1 MRPVR
6 AKGLQCVPT
15 DPCYARKGGMFRIDH
30 GFRPG
35 YISPSTGRTACSVRC
50 VLRSVQYTGIKGLMT
65 QRDKSIV
72 PHSRRIRLGY
82 SLIEILVVLAII
94 GLIAAVVG
102 PRLFTQLDRSKTT
115 TARLQ
120 IRSLEAALETM
131 RLDIGRLPT
140 TQEGLNLLVSADP
153 AQVSGWYGPYLSE
166 ALPSDP
172 WGRPYVYVAPG
183 ASTGTASPDQPEG
196 ALEGPAGETTARV
209 MSYGAD
215 GAPGGQGVN
224 ADVTSATP

>member
-1 MRPVR
+1 MKLQVVGRSQSNSSVLMMPNRDTQTPRPLNSKR
-6 AKGLQCVPT
+6 
-15 DPCYARKGGMFRIDH
+15 
-30 GFRPG
+30 
-35 YISPSTGRTACSVRC
+35 
-50 VLRSVQYTGIKGLMT
+50 
-65 QRDKSIV
+65 RD
-72 PHSRRIRLGY
+72 GY

-102 PRLFTQLDRSKTT
+102 PRLFTQLDRSKAT

-140 TQEGLNLLVSADP
+140 TEEGLELLVSADP
-153 AQVSGWYGPYLSE
+153 QTVTGWYGPYLSE
-166 ALPSDP
+166 AIPDDP
-172 WGRPYVYVAPG
+172 WGRPYVYVAPAPSSG
-183 ASTGTASPDQPEG
+183 SSASGSIDG
-196 ALEGPAGETTARV
+196 ILSGPAGETTPVV

-224 ADVTSATP
+224 ADVTSAAP